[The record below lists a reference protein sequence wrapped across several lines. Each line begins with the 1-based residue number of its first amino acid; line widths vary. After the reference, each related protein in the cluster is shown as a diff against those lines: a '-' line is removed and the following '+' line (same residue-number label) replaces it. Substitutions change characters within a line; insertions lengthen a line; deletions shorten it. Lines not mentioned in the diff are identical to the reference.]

1 MTPAG
6 AADCERAAI
15 RAYLLGADDESA
27 KHWEEA
33 ARAALT
39 AGDHAE
45 AARYAFWLGLSLM
58 MRGLEAPASGWFS
71 RAEELSTKAGRECPA
86 SGYVLIPRM
95 LAALTDDPP
104 GARDMAVRATEIGV
118 RCGDAD
124 LCGLGTLAHGQAL
137 IAMGE
142 PSAGVARLDAVMV
155 SVTADEVG
163 PITAGIV
170 YCAVILEC
178 MGLYDLRRAS
188 EWTNALAAW
197 CNSRPDM
204 VPFRGQCFV
213 HRSQLEQAE
222 GDWPAAVSSAQSACR
237 RLADPPHP
245 ALGLAHYQQGE
256 LRRLLGDFERA
267 EQHYR
272 QAGRNGHDPMP
283 GLALLQLARD
293 DGATAVVT
301 IKRALQERSNPVE
314 RPEVL
319 SAAVEIC
326 RAVGD
331 FTAARA
337 AADEL
342 GALANRS
349 TSPLLQATAA
359 QANGSV
365 LLGAGDVPAALAE
378 LRAAARTWQ
387 ALHMPYDAAKTAVLL
402 GLACA
407 ALGDCTSARLEFES
421 AADTFTRLGATPDV
435 ERLRSL
441 SIGLAQHPQGEPP
454 TGLSAR
460 EREVLMHL
468 AAGRTNR
475 QIAEMLM
482 VSPHTVAR
490 HVEHIYAKLGVTNR
504 TAATAYAYEHHL
516 V

>member
-86 SGYVLIPRM
+86 SGYVLIPRT

-163 PITAGIV
+163 PITTGIV

-204 VPFRGQCFV
+204 VPFRGQCLV

-272 QAGRNGHDPMP
+272 QAGRNGRDPMP

-359 QANGSV
+359 HANGSV

-378 LRAAARTWQ
+378 LRAAAHTWQ
-387 ALHMPYDAAKTAVLL
+387 ALRMPYDAAKTTVLL

-421 AADTFTRLGATPDV
+421 AAETFTRLGATPDV

-441 SIGLAQHPQGEPP
+441 SIGLAQRPQGEPP
-454 TGLSAR
+454 TALSAR

-490 HVEHIYAKLGVTNR
+490 HVEHIYAKLDVTNR

>member
-86 SGYVLIPRM
+86 SGYVLIPRT

-118 RCGDAD
+118 RCGEAD

-163 PITAGIV
+163 PITTGIV

-204 VPFRGQCFV
+204 VPFRGQCLV

-272 QAGRNGHDPMP
+272 QAGRNGRDPMP

-342 GALANRS
+342 GALADRS

-359 QANGSV
+359 HANGSV

-378 LRAAARTWQ
+378 LRAAAHTWQ
-387 ALHMPYDAAKTAVLL
+387 ALRMPYDAAKTTVLL

-421 AADTFTRLGATPDV
+421 AAETFTRLGATPDV

-441 SIGLAQHPQGEPP
+441 SIGLAQRPQGEPP
-454 TGLSAR
+454 TALSAR

-490 HVEHIYAKLGVTNR
+490 HVEHIYAKLDVTNR

>member
-6 AADCERAAI
+6 ATDCERSAI

-27 KHWEEA
+27 KHWEA
-33 ARAALT
+33 AVRAALT

-58 MRGLEAPASGWFS
+58 MRGLQAPANGWFS
-71 RAEELSTKAGRECPA
+71 RAEELSTAAGRECPA
-86 SGYVLIPRM
+86 AGYVLIPRM
-95 LAALTDDPP
+95 LAALTDDPQ

-124 LCGLGTLAHGQAL
+124 LCAFGTLGHGQTL

-142 PSAGVARLDAVMV
+142 PTAGVARLDAVMV

-178 MGLYDLRRAS
+178 MGVYDLRRAS
-188 EWTNALAAW
+188 EWTNALAEW

-204 VPFRGQCFV
+204 VPFRGQCLV

-222 GDWPAAVSSAQSACR
+222 GDWPAAVTTAQSACV

-256 LRRLLGDFERA
+256 LRRLLGDFEQA
-267 EQHYR
+267 EEHYR
-272 QAGRNGHDPMP
+272 QAGRNGRDPMP
-283 GLALLQLARD
+283 GLALLQLARGD
-293 DGATAVVT
+293 SVTAVVT

-314 RPEVL
+314 RTDVL

-331 FTAARA
+331 FTAASA
-337 AADEL
+337 AAEEL
-342 GALANRS
+342 GAVANRS
-349 TSPLLQATAA
+349 TSPFLEATAA
-359 QANGSV
+359 HANGSV
-365 LLGAGDVPAALAE
+365 LLGSGDVSGALAE
-378 LRAAARTWQ
+378 LRAAARAWQ
-387 ALHMPYDAAKTAVLL
+387 LLHMPYEAAKTSVLL

-407 ALGDCTSARLEFES
+407 ALGDCTTARMEFDS
-421 AADTFTRLGATPDV
+421 AAEIFTRLGAAPDV
-435 ERLRSL
+435 EHVRSL
-441 SIGLAQHPQGEPP
+441 STGLAQRPQWEPA
-454 TGLSAR
+454 TALSTR

-475 QIAEMLM
+475 QIAEMLT

>member
-15 RAYLLGADDESA
+15 RAYLFGADDESA

-33 ARAALT
+33 ARSALT

-58 MRGLEAPASGWFS
+58 MRGLEAPASGWFT
-71 RAEELSTKAGRECPA
+71 RAEELSTKVGRECPA
-86 SGYVLIPRM
+86 SGYVLIPRT
-95 LAALTDDPP
+95 LAALSDDPQA
-104 GARDMAVRATEIGV
+104 ARDIAVCATEVGV

-124 LCGLGTLAHGQAL
+124 LCAFGTLAHGQAL

-142 PSAGVARLDAVMV
+142 PTTGVARLDAVMV

-163 PITAGIV
+163 PITTGIV

-197 CNSRPDM
+197 CDSRPDM
-204 VPFRGQCFV
+204 VPFRGQCLV

-245 ALGLAHYQQGE
+245 ALGFAYYQQGE
-256 LRRLLGDFERA
+256 LRRLLGDFA
-267 EQHYR
+267 EAEEHYR
-272 QAGRNGHDPMP
+272 RAGRNGRDPMP
-283 GLALLQLARD
+283 GLALLQLARG
-293 DGATAVVT
+293 DGSTAVTT
-301 IKRALQERSNPVE
+301 IKRALQERSNPAE
-314 RPEVL
+314 RTEVL
-319 SAAVEIC
+319 SAVVEIC
-326 RAVGD
+326 QAVGD
-331 FTAARA
+331 FTTARA

-342 GALANRS
+342 SALALRS
-349 TSPLLQATAA
+349 ASPFLQAMVAC
-359 QANGSV
+359 ANGSV
-365 LLGAGDVPAALAE
+365 LLGAGDVQAALAE
-378 LRAAARTWQ
+378 LRAAARAWQ
-387 ALHMPYDAAKTAVLL
+387 ALRMPYDAAKTAVLL

-407 ALGDCTSARLEFES
+407 ALGDCTSARLEFDS
-421 AADTFTRLGATPDV
+421 AAETFTRLGATPDV
-435 ERLRSL
+435 EHVRLLSL
-441 SIGLAQHPQGEPP
+441 GLAQRRQGEPR
-454 TGLSAR
+454 TVLSAR

-468 AAGRTNR
+468 VAGRTNR
-475 QIAEMLM
+475 QIAEMLT

-516 V
+516 L